1 MTITLRPDLEE
12 ELAARARA
20 KGMSTEEFI
29 NRELERLVIASTHPM
44 SELTPEER
52 VRRWDEWVN
61 SHDYIKAT
69 PLSDEA
75 ISRESIYGE
84 REDKQL

>member
-1 MTITLRPDLEE
+1 MEK

-20 KGMSTEEFI
+20 KGLSTEEFI

-52 VRRWDEWVN
+52 VRRWDEWVA
-61 SHDYIKAT
+61 SHSAT
-69 PLSDEA
+69 F
-75 ISRESIYGE
+75 
-84 REDKQL
+84 

>member
-20 KGMSTEEFI
+20 KGLSTEEFI
-29 NRELERLVIASTHPM
+29 TRELERLVITSAHPM
-44 SELTPEER
+44 AELTPEER
-52 VRRWDEWVN
+52 VRRWDEWVK
-61 SHDYIKAT
+61 SHDYIKAP

-75 ISRESIYGE
+75 ISRETIYRE